1 MFRASQT
8 SRGVNI
14 GLVFLLSVLSLFL
27 MSCQEAVE
35 EDPGANIFNPDAG
48 EAQPL
53 PEQQEEA
60 APAKVEAGQT
70 AELFI
75 ETIEVELQDMAA
87 PQVLVGGN
95 LPDGCTQLAGSEME
109 RQDNTFEITLLA
121 ERPDEQACTEAL
133 VPFQE
138 TIPLEVTNLPAGEYT
153 VNVNGKTE
161 TFTLTEE
168 SADQEVPFTS
178 PEEAEAYYVNEAKEA
193 LAQQRSVEP
202 DEIQVES
209 FSPVEGQEEVYSI
222 KLRLNEETYEYQGQ
236 AGRVLPF
243 SEPVAETGELPEEGL
258 SPYNQ
263 IVEALNATGATVQAV
278 GETSEPSQPVFSVPA
293 QVVMVNGEEVQ
304 VYVYEDEAAA
314 EAEAARVSPNGVEI
328 TPAEGREAE
337 ALDWAD
343 TPHFYRQGSALV
355 LYVGS
360 ATETLED
367 LEMALGPQFAG
378 GGAPTDSQ
386 AEGSD
391 G

>member
-1 MFRASQT
+1 
-8 SRGVNI
+8 
-14 GLVFLLSVLSLFL
+14 
-27 MSCQEAVE
+27 VE
-35 EDPGANIFNPDAG
+35 E
-48 EAQPL
+48 
-53 PEQQEEA
+53 
-60 APAKVEAGQT
+60 GQA
-70 AELFI
+70 AELFV
-75 ETIEVELQDMAA
+75 ETIEVQLQDTAT
-87 PQVLVGGN
+87 PQLLVSGN
-95 LPDGCTQLAGSEME
+95 LPDGCTQLTGSEVE

-121 ERPDEQACTEAL
+121 ERPAEQACTEAL

-153 VNVNGKTE
+153 VNVNGKTQ
-161 TFTLTEE
+161 TFTLEE
-168 SADQEVPFTS
+168 DSADQEVPFTS

-209 FSPVEGQEEVYSI
+209 FSPIEGQEEVYSI

-258 SPYNQ
+258 SSYNQ

-278 GETSEPSQPVFSVPA
+278 GEASEPSQPFFSVPS

-314 EAEAARVSPNGVEI
+314 KAEAARISPNGAEI
-328 TPAEGREAE
+328 TPAEGSEA
-337 ALDWAD
+337 AIVDWVD
-343 TPHFYRQGSALV
+343 TPHFYRQGSALI

-378 GGAPTDSQ
+378 GEGEAPTDTE